1 MELFAYGTPLP
12 TGSYAI
18 SVLVCGFMTLCL
30 RVYILMYVVLLYMY
44 FYAEVLL
51 NWLSDYTNQNLSWSD
66 PW

>member
-51 NWLSDYTNQNLSWSD
+51 N
-66 PW
+66 